1 MICGRNKCIIKR
13 DTLFTMIF
21 SNTRFSKSV
30 RSNWRYMLMYLSTGE
45 LSKRLKVSVRTLR
58 YYDQIG
64 LVQPSKK
71 EEGGKRLYSK
81 EDILALEKIL
91 LLKSLSLSLEDS
103 KKIVM
108 EKSIT
113 SILLVHKS
121 LLEEQVDS
129 IQKSI
134 QHTTSLLN
142 VLKLEGTINWEDL
155 LSLVVNQENERDW
168 KQYFTEDE
176 KQLLIEQLPKLE
188 KDDSTTKKW
197 MNVMKRIEMC
207 MDKELSPQSV
217 EMQIIMEDMNI
228 LSEETFQ
235 GDQQLMDKFWEVR
248 KSEKASEDLGLYPIK
263 PAIIEYIEQAL
274 LVEK

>member
-1 MICGRNKCIIKR
+1 M
-13 DTLFTMIF
+13 T
-21 SNTRFSKSV
+21 
-30 RSNWRYMLMYLSTGE
+30 YLSTGE

-71 EEGGKRLYSK
+71 GEGGKRFYSQ

-103 KKIVM
+103 KKIVT

-142 VLKLEGTINWEDL
+142 VLKLEGSINWEDL
-155 LSLVVNQENERDW
+155 LSLVVHQENERDW
-168 KQYFTEDE
+168 QQYFTEDE

-188 KDDSTTKKW
+188 KDDPTTKKW

-217 EMQIIMEDMNI
+217 EMQIIMDDMNI

-248 KSEKASEDLGLYPIK
+248 KSEKASADLRLYPIK

-274 LVEK
+274 PVAE

>member
-1 MICGRNKCIIKR
+1 MIV
-13 DTLFTMIF
+13 L
-21 SNTRFSKSV
+21 NTGFLESV
-30 RSNWRYMLMYLSTGE
+30 RQNWRYMMTYLSTGE

-71 EEGGKRLYSK
+71 EEGGKRFYSK

-103 KKIVM
+103 KKIVT

-134 QHTTSLLN
+134 HHTTSLLH
-142 VLKLEGTINWEDL
+142 VLKLEGSINWEDL

-168 KQYFTEDE
+168 NQYFSEEE
-176 KQLLIEQLPKLE
+176 KHMLIEQLPKLE

-197 MNVMKRIEMC
+197 VNLIKRIEMC
-207 MDKELSPQSV
+207 MDKGLSPQSV
-217 EMQIIMEDMNI
+217 EMQLIMEDMNI
-228 LSEETFQ
+228 LSDETFQ
-235 GDQQLMDKFWEVR
+235 GDQQLMNKFWEVR
-248 KSEKASEDLGLYPIK
+248 KSEKASEDLRLYPIK
-263 PAIIEYIEQAL
+263 PSIMEFIEQAL
-274 LVEK
+274 QAAE

>member
-1 MICGRNKCIIKR
+1 MTK
-13 DTLFTMIF
+13 L
-21 SNTRFSKSV
+21 V
-30 RSNWRYMLMYLSTGE
+30 LST
-45 LSKRLKVSVRTLR
+45 
-58 YYDQIG
+58 
-64 LVQPSKK
+64 PPKK
-71 EEGGKRLYSK
+71 GEGGKRFYSK

-103 KKIVM
+103 KKIVT
-108 EKSIT
+108 EKSMT

-121 LLEEQVDS
+121 LLEEQVDI

-142 VLKLEGTINWEDL
+142 ILKLEGTINWEDL
-155 LSLVVNQENERDW
+155 LSLVVNQEKERDW
-168 KQYFTEDE
+168 QQYFTEDE
-176 KQLLIEQLPKLE
+176 KQLLKEQLPKLE
-188 KDDSTTKKW
+188 NDDLTTKKW

-217 EMQIIMEDMNI
+217 EMQLIMEDMNI

-248 KSEKASEDLGLYPIK
+248 KSEKASADLGLYPIN
-263 PAIIEYIEQAL
+263 PALIEFIEQAL
-274 LVEK
+274 QVEK

>member
-1 MICGRNKCIIKR
+1 M
-13 DTLFTMIF
+13 T
-21 SNTRFSKSV
+21 
-30 RSNWRYMLMYLSTGE
+30 YLSTGE

-71 EEGGKRLYSK
+71 GEGGKRFYSQ

-103 KKIVM
+103 KKIVT

-129 IQKSI
+129 IQQSI

-142 VLKLEGTINWEDL
+142 VLKLEGSINWEDL
-155 LSLVVNQENERDW
+155 LSLVVHQENERDW
-168 KQYFTEDE
+168 QQYFTEDE
-176 KQLLIEQLPKLE
+176 KQLLKEQLPKLE
-188 KDDSTTKKW
+188 KDDSTTRKW

-207 MDKELSPQSV
+207 MDRELSPQSV
-217 EMQIIMEDMNI
+217 DMQLIMDDMNI

-248 KSEKASEDLGLYPIK
+248 KSEKASAHLRLYPIK
-263 PAIIEYIEQAL
+263 PAIIEFIEQAL
-274 LVEK
+274 QVEK

>member
-1 MICGRNKCIIKR
+1 
-13 DTLFTMIF
+13 
-21 SNTRFSKSV
+21 
-30 RSNWRYMLMYLSTGE
+30 MYLSTGE

-71 EEGGKRLYSK
+71 GEGGKRFYSK

-103 KKIVM
+103 KKIVT

-113 SILLVHKS
+113 SILLVHRS

-142 VLKLEGTINWEDL
+142 ILKLEGTINWEDL
-155 LSLVVNQENERDW
+155 LSLVVDQENKSDW
-168 KQYFTEDE
+168 QQYFTEDE

-188 KDDSTTKKW
+188 KDDPTTKKW

-217 EMQIIMEDMNI
+217 EMQIIMDDMNI

-274 LVEK
+274 QVE

>member
-1 MICGRNKCIIKR
+1 M
-13 DTLFTMIF
+13 T
-21 SNTRFSKSV
+21 
-30 RSNWRYMLMYLSTGE
+30 YLSTGE

-71 EEGGKRLYSK
+71 GEGGKRFYSQ

-103 KKIVM
+103 KKIVT

-121 LLEEQVDS
+121 LLEERVDS

-155 LSLVVNQENERDW
+155 LSLVVDQENERDW
-168 KQYFTEDE
+168 QQYFTEDE
-176 KQLLIEQLPKLE
+176 KQLLKEQLPKLE
-188 KDDSTTKKW
+188 KDDSTTRKW
-197 MNVMKRIEMC
+197 MNIMKRIEMC

-217 EMQIIMEDMNI
+217 DMQLIMDDMNI

-248 KSEKASEDLGLYPIK
+248 KSEKASADLRLYPIK

-274 LVEK
+274 QV

>member
-1 MICGRNKCIIKR
+1 
-13 DTLFTMIF
+13 
-21 SNTRFSKSV
+21 
-30 RSNWRYMLMYLSTGE
+30 MYLSTGE
-45 LSKRLKVSVRTLR
+45 LSKRLQVSVRTLR

-71 EEGGKRLYSK
+71 GEGGKRFYSK

-103 KKIVM
+103 KKIVT

-142 VLKLEGTINWEDL
+142 VLKLEESINWEDL

-168 KQYFTEDE
+168 QQYFTEDE
-176 KQLLIEQLPKLE
+176 KQLLKEQLPKLE
-188 KDDSTTKKW
+188 NDDSTTKKW

-263 PAIIEYIEQAL
+263 PAIIEYIEKAL

>member
-1 MICGRNKCIIKR
+1 
-13 DTLFTMIF
+13 
-21 SNTRFSKSV
+21 
-30 RSNWRYMLMYLSTGE
+30 MYLSTGE

-58 YYDQIG
+58 YYDQIA

-71 EEGGKRLYSK
+71 GEGGKRFYSQ

-103 KKIVM
+103 KKIVT

-121 LLEEQVDS
+121 LLEEQVES

-142 VLKLEGTINWEDL
+142 VLKLEETINWEDL
-155 LSLVVNQENERDW
+155 LSLVVHQENESDW

-188 KDDSTTKKW
+188 KDDPTTRKW

-207 MDKELSPQSV
+207 MDKELSPQSG
-217 EMQIIMEDMNI
+217 EMQLIMEDMNI

-248 KSEKASEDLGLYPIK
+248 KSEKASEDLRLYPIK
-263 PAIIEYIEQAL
+263 PAIIEFIEQAL
-274 LVEK
+274 QVEK

>member
-1 MICGRNKCIIKR
+1 MM
-13 DTLFTMIF
+13 T
-21 SNTRFSKSV
+21 
-30 RSNWRYMLMYLSTGE
+30 YLSTGE

-71 EEGGKRLYSK
+71 GEGGKRFYSP

-103 KKIVM
+103 KKIVT

-142 VLKLEGTINWEDL
+142 ILKLEGTINWEDL
-155 LSLVVNQENERDW
+155 LSLVVHQEHERDW
-168 KQYFTEDE
+168 QQYFTEDE
-176 KQLLIEQLPKLE
+176 KQLLREQLPKLE
-188 KDDSTTKKW
+188 NDDSTTKKW
-197 MNVMKRIEMC
+197 VNIMKRIEMC
-207 MDKELSPQSV
+207 MDREVSPQSV
-217 EMQIIMEDMNI
+217 DMQLIMEDITI

-248 KSEKASEDLGLYPIK
+248 KSEKASADLRLYPIK

-274 LVEK
+274 QVEK

>member
-1 MICGRNKCIIKR
+1 
-13 DTLFTMIF
+13 
-21 SNTRFSKSV
+21 
-30 RSNWRYMLMYLSTGE
+30 MYLSTGE

-71 EEGGKRLYSK
+71 GEGGKRFYSK

-103 KKIVM
+103 KKIVT

-113 SILLVHKS
+113 SILSVHKS

-129 IQKSI
+129 LQKAI
-134 QHTTSLLN
+134 QHTTSLIN

-188 KDDSTTKKW
+188 KDDLTTRKW

-207 MDKELSPQSV
+207 MDKELPPQSV
-217 EMQIIMEDMNI
+217 EMQLIMEDMNI

-235 GDQQLMDKFWEVR
+235 GDQQLMNKFWEVR
-248 KSEKASEDLGLYPIK
+248 KSEKASGDLRLYPIK
-263 PAIIEYIEQAL
+263 PAIIDFIEQAL
-274 LVEK
+274 RVEE

>member
-1 MICGRNKCIIKR
+1 M
-13 DTLFTMIF
+13 
-21 SNTRFSKSV
+21 
-30 RSNWRYMLMYLSTGE
+30 
-45 LSKRLKVSVRTLR
+45 SVRTLR

-64 LVQPSKK
+64 LIQPSKK
-71 EEGGKRLYSK
+71 GEGGKRFYSQ

-103 KKIVM
+103 KKIIT

-129 IQKSI
+129 VQKSI

-142 VLKLEGTINWEDL
+142 ILKLEGTINWEDL

-168 KQYFTEDE
+168 QQYFTEDE
-176 KQLLIEQLPKLE
+176 KQLLKEQLPKLE
-188 KDDSTTKKW
+188 NDDSTTKKW

-235 GDQQLMDKFWEVR
+235 GEQQLMDKFWEVR

-263 PAIIEYIEQAL
+263 PALIEYIEQAL